1 MARCRAHRYSSRI
14 SPVANRA
21 LGVARDDFPIMTPVA
36 SMRRIDFYTVAGP
49 LAFIVGFVWVYLAMV
64 FLKIPGWPAMV
75 GMAAYYAVGGLACHE
90 RHDNASKSI
99 KGLLLGAV
107 ASWLGV
113 FLWATFYKGS
123 PVAMGAV
130 MGIVAMICV
139 LITKWRFFGDYQF
152 IAMPQAFLGATIYF
166 GLLNTFMIAK
176 GVPDGVLFGWAQS
189 LVVKGGAQPNV
200 AGVLAVFS
208 VVAGVLLGFI
218 HQHLSLYIVRI
229 IKPTGGTP
237 DDAKLDATESR

>member
-1 MARCRAHRYSSRI
+1 
-14 SPVANRA
+14 
-21 LGVARDDFPIMTPVA
+21 MTPVTIA
-36 SMRRIDFYTVAGP
+36 RRIDFYTVAAP

-75 GMAAYYAVGGLACHE
+75 GMAGYYAVGGLACHE

-99 KGLLLGAV
+99 KGLLLGSA

-113 FLWATFYKGS
+113 FLWATFFKGS
-123 PVAMGAV
+123 PVAMGVV
-130 MGIVAMICV
+130 MGVVAMACV

-176 GVPDGVLFGWAQS
+176 GVPDGVLLGWMQS
-189 LVVKGGAQPNV
+189 LIVKGGVQPNV

-208 VVAGVLLGFI
+208 VVVGVFLGLI
-218 HQHLSLYIVRI
+218 HQHISLYIVRVI
-229 IKPTGGTP
+229 NSSIRTP
-237 DDAKLDATESR
+237 DDATLDSTESP